1 MDKEMTILDGK
12 EISEEIL
19 QRLGGEISTLLD
31 QGGRVPRL
39 DIIIVGHDYASEKYV
54 GMKERKGEKLGI
66 KVVVH
71 RFKDD
76 AEDSVIKELIQKLNE
91 DNLVDGIMVQLPLPK
106 GSKTFNTKE
115 ILETINISKDV
126 DGLTYA
132 SLGSVWVE
140 RESIGAAT
148 PTGIIKLLNEYDID
162 VTGKNAVVI
171 GRSKIVGLP
180 LAGMLARRDAT
191 VTLAHSKS
199 ENLHE
204 ICKQADILAV
214 AIGKPK
220 YINRDYVKKGSIVI
234 DIGINR
240 DYEGNLVGDVDLD
253 DVKDLCEYITPV
265 PGGVGPMTI
274 AALFS
279 NLIKIYKRNVKKY

>member
-1 MDKEMTILDGK
+1 MTILDGR
-12 EISEEIL
+12 ETSEEIL
-19 QRLGGEISTLLD
+19 QKIGEDIQSLLD
-31 QGGRVPRL
+31 QGNRVPRL

-54 GMKERKGEKLGI
+54 AMKEKKGEKLGI

-71 RFKDD
+71 KFEATVDD
-76 AEDSVIKELIQKLNE
+76 LELQELIIKLN
-91 DNLVDGIMVQLPLPK
+91 DDSLVDGIMVQLPLPK
-106 GSKTFNTKE
+106 ESRTFNTKE
-115 ILETINISKDV
+115 ILETIDISKDV

-148 PTGIIKLLNEYDID
+148 PTGIIKLLDEYDID
-162 VTGKNAVVI
+162 VTGKNAVVV

-191 VTLAHSKS
+191 VTVAHSRS
-199 ENLHE
+199 ENLTD
-204 ICKQADILAV
+204 ICKSADILAV
-214 AIGKPK
+214 GIGKPG
-220 YINRDYVKKGSIVI
+220 YINSDFVKEGAVVI

-240 DYEGNLVGDVDLD
+240 DYDGNLVGDVDFD

-279 NLIKIYKRNVKKY
+279 NLIKIYKRNVRKY

>member
-1 MDKEMTILDGK
+1 MKILDGK
-12 EISEEIL
+12 EVSDEILHSLGEEIKNL
-19 QRLGGEISTLLD
+19 VD
-31 QGGRVPRL
+31 QGNRIPRL

-71 RFKDD
+71 KFEDD
-76 AEDSVIKELIQKLNE
+76 AEDSEIKELIQKLNE
-91 DNLVDGIMVQLPLPK
+91 DSLVDGVMVQLPLPN

-115 ILETINISKDV
+115 ILETIDISKDV

-132 SLGSVWVE
+132 ALGSVWIE

-148 PTGIIKLLNEYDID
+148 SMGIIKLLNEYDID

-191 VTLAHSKS
+191 VTIAHSKS
-199 ENLHE
+199 ENLPE

-214 AIGKPK
+214 GIGKPK
-220 YINRDYVKKGSIVI
+220 YINRDYVKEGAIVI

-240 DYEGNLVGDVDLD
+240 DYEGNLVGDVDFD
-253 DVKDLCEYITPV
+253 DVKELCEYITPV

-279 NLIKIYKRNVKKY
+279 NLIKIYKRNVKRY

>member
-1 MDKEMTILDGK
+1 MTILDGK
-12 EISEEIL
+12 KVSEEIL
-19 QRLGGEISTLLD
+19 EDLKIEIADLLG
-31 QGGRVPRL
+31 QGNRVPRI

-54 GMKERKGEKLGI
+54 SMKEKKGQMLGI

-71 RFKDD
+71 RFD
-76 AEDSVIKELIQKLNE
+76 DSVGDEEIKKLIVKLNE
-91 DNLVDGIMVQLPLPK
+91 DSLVDGIMVQLPLPK
-106 GSKTFNTKE
+106 GNKTFNTKD
-115 ILETINISKDV
+115 ILETIDSSKDV
-126 DGLTYA
+126 DGLTYS

-148 PTGIIKLLNEYDID
+148 PTGIIRLLEEYDID
-162 VTGKNAVVI
+162 IVGKNAVVI

-191 VTLAHSKS
+191 VTVAHSKS
-199 ENLHE
+199 ENLTE
-204 ICKQADILAV
+204 ICKEADIIAV
-214 AIGKPK
+214 GIGKQK
-220 YINRDYVKKGSIVI
+220 YINRDFVKDGAIVI

-240 DYEGNLVGDVDLD
+240 DYDGNLVGDVDFD
-253 DVKDLCEYITPV
+253 DVKDLCSYITPV

-279 NLIKIYKRNVKKY
+279 NLIKIYTRNVKRY

>member
-1 MDKEMTILDGK
+1 
-12 EISEEIL
+12 
-19 QRLGGEISTLLD
+19 
-31 QGGRVPRL
+31 
-39 DIIIVGHDYASEKYV
+39 
-54 GMKERKGEKLGI
+54 MKEKKGEKLGI

-71 RFKDD
+71 KFEDD
-76 AEDSVIKELIQKLNE
+76 ITEEALKQLIVKLN
-91 DNLVDGIMVQLPLPK
+91 DDSLVDGIMVQLPLPK

-115 ILETINISKDV
+115 ILETIDISKDV
-126 DGLTYA
+126 DGLTYS

-148 PTGIIKLLNEYDID
+148 PTGIIRLLEEYDID
-162 VTGKNAVVI
+162 VVGKNAVVV

-191 VTLAHSKS
+191 VTIAHSKS
-199 ENLHE
+199 ENLTD
-204 ICKQADILAV
+204 ICKEADILAV
-214 AIGKPK
+214 GIGKPE
-220 YINRDYVKKGSIVI
+220 YITSDFVKEGAVVI

-240 DYEGNLVGDVDLD
+240 DYDGNLVGDVDFD

-274 AALFS
+274 AALFT
-279 NLIKIYKRNVKKY
+279 NLLKIYKRNVRTY